1 VSAQAP
7 DPQAVDALLGV
18 LVRHAGELAARSGRA
33 RVAVGDVS
41 VEIGGPDPAGAL
53 PVAEDGPRALS
64 VVPDGSGPSPSV
76 PPEPAIAAG
85 AGVHT
90 VRSSTVGV
98 FYRAPE
104 PGSAPFVAEGDTVTA
119 GQQIGIVEAMKLMIP
134 LEADRGGRLVEV
146 LLADGD
152 AVEHGQPV
160 ATLELGT

>member
-1 VSAQAP
+1 VSAPAP

-18 LVRHAGELAARSGRA
+18 LVRHAAELAARSGRA

-41 VEIGGPDPAGAL
+41 VEIGGPE
-53 PVAEDGPRALS
+53 PVAPQLAEDVPRPLS
-64 VVPDGSGPSPSV
+64 VVPDA
-76 PPEPAIAAG
+76 PAPDPVATPAPVAA
-85 AGVHT
+85 VHT

-104 PGSAPFVAEGDTVTA
+104 PGAAPFVADGETVAA
-119 GQQIGIVEAMKLMIP
+119 GRQIGIVEAMKLMIP

-146 LLADGD
+146 LVADGD

-160 ATLELGT
+160 ATLELGA